1 MASERQKQFALV
13 SLVIVLGVVIYRVW
27 PTTSVMSPS
36 SSNAKTGT
44 GGVRRT
50 PNAVAAPDVRL
61 RNLELERPK
70 QAESERNV
78 FRFKLKTPPP
88 QSQPKVAA
96 PPPQLAT
103 ELPGP
108 PPVPAIALKF
118 IGIVERPERSVKI
131 AVLRDPIGHVF
142 SGPEGAVI
150 EGRFRIL
157 RIGTE
162 SIEMAYLDGRGRQ
175 TIRLSGG

>member
-1 MASERQKQFALV
+1 MASERRKQILLTGLVVALA
-13 SLVIVLGVVIYRVW
+13 VVIYRGW
-27 PTTSVMSPS
+27 SSTSVASPS
-36 SSNAKTGT
+36 SSNPTVVTTGA
-44 GGVRRT
+44 RRA

-70 QAESERNV
+70 QVEADRNV
-78 FRFKLKTPPP
+78 FRFKLKAPPP
-88 QSQPKVAA
+88 QSGSKPA
-96 PPPQLAT
+96 PPLPPVST
-103 ELPGP
+103 EP
-108 PPVPAIALKF
+108 PPPPALPAIALKF
-118 IGIVERPERSVKI
+118 IGIVERPERSEKI

-142 SGPEGAVI
+142 SGREGSVI